1 MSVRFSSFSCSS
13 MNSICCSR
21 LANKDHSSCCSPS
34 MQPFQPFSAKL
45 GSKSSFTRFLRGC
58 ALQKKWMA
66 GTETRTGGRVW
77 RRNLMPACNF
87 LPMYQGERSASAL
100 RKLQS
105 MARPSTIWRRKSSDK
120 EGASQVPPPPP
131 STHGR
136 PRAGGGRAHTR
147 RWWLRLLCA
156 APPCGLCR
164 HRPHPPS
171 AGRLHRHPTRSRRP
185 AHQPVS
191 RAVSWARQAFSGCH
205 LSRADLGPGI
215 PARSGLQAGLGGIKY
230 IPHNPLSELHLS
242 TMGREDAQH
251 SQRICG
257 PGEQARA
264 VHSFLNML
272 YIRIRYS
279 SSCSH
284 MHKNDIK
291 CLHIPYT
298 YEMNI
303 Y

>member
-1 MSVRFSSFSCSS
+1 
-13 MNSICCSR
+13 
-21 LANKDHSSCCSPS
+21 
-34 MQPFQPFSAKL
+34 
-45 GSKSSFTRFLRGC
+45 
-58 ALQKKWMA
+58 
-66 GTETRTGGRVW
+66 
-77 RRNLMPACNF
+77 
-87 LPMYQGERSASAL
+87 MYQGERSASAL

-120 EGASQVPPPPP
+120 EGAHARRCRLLPHQPTAAPAPARLAPQPKCERV
-131 STHGR
+131 
-136 PRAGGGRAHTR
+136 GGGRAHTR

-156 APPCGLCR
+156 APPCGLRR